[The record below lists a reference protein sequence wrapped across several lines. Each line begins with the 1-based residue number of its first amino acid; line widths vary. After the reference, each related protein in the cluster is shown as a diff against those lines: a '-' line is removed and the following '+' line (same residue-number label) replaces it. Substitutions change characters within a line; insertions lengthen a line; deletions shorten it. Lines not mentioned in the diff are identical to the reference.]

1 MESSSVWNFSFLSF
15 SLAAQTSSVKL
26 GYMLGDLLLPKLY
39 EVSGGLSLGYWIGV
53 IISSICITVTIQF
66 YKIDKQHNRLFAN
79 NDQVDLSQIKN
90 FPLLFWLLAIC
101 LGIYQGTYNTFNS
114 IASKM
119 LQVRFGFDLISASYI
134 LV

>member
-66 YKIDKQHNRLFAN
+66 YKIDKQHNRLFVN
-79 NDQVDLSQIKN
+79 NDQVDLSQGQ
-90 FPLLFWLLAIC
+90 P
-101 LGIYQGTYNTFNS
+101 T
-114 IASKM
+114 
-119 LQVRFGFDLISASYI
+119 
-134 LV
+134 